1 MTTRPATA
9 RVFNDP
15 GAAVPLNLSNRDQ
28 NSGHI
33 FYNRRLRAAITRFS
47 VRMRHDDRKQ
57 QAALALSAVFVVLVC
72 GWMALLQV
80 MKPAGLAGQ
89 SPIIGNRSTGA
100 LYAKVDGRLHPALN
114 LTSARLA
121 TGSPAAPTWVTA
133 AEIDKYPTGPLI
145 GIPGLPGDLPVSSD
159 PVSAWAVCDTASAY
173 GGNASPTVTAIAGQF
188 TGAGRAQAMTEN
200 QAVLATHD
208 NATYLIW
215 NGKRARIDPRDRA
228 VTFNLGLDTAAVRPV
243 AISNALFDAMPA
255 TEPLVVPAVAGAGS
269 PSRLL
274 PGSVV
279 GRVLQTRDAAGAVN
293 GFYVLLPNG
302 VQRITTFVA
311 DLLRAA
317 DSHGVTQ
324 PQLIAPD
331 TLVHIPETDGLEVD
345 FYPTG
350 RLSFIDTAANPVTC
364 VSWTKRGTDRQA
376 SVSIFSGRGLPT
388 PQSLDDRI
396 VTLVRDS
403 RGPDSTE
410 AQQTLM
416 IPGAANFVASTGGG
430 LVGDTR
436 ESFFWVSP
444 QGVRYGIEQD
454 RETLSALAID
464 PDRAAQAPWPLLRTF
479 AAGPAITRSDALV
492 SRDSITQVG
501 SGREVA
507 NTDMSPVDGGEG

>member
-1 MTTRPATA
+1 MA
-9 RVFNDP
+9 RVFSDP

-47 VRMRHDDRKQ
+47 VRMKHDDRKQ

-89 SPIIGNRSTGA
+89 SPIVGNRSTGA
-100 LYAKVDGRLHPALN
+100 LYANIDGRLHPVLN

-121 TGSPAAPTWVTA
+121 VGSPAAPTWVTA

-145 GIPGLPGDLPVSSD
+145 GIPGIPGELPVSND
-159 PVSAWAVCDTASAY
+159 PISAWAVCDTASAS
-173 GGNASPTVTAIAGQF
+173 GGNAAPTVTAIAGQLS
-188 TGAGRAQAMTEN
+188 GAGRAQPMTEN

-208 NATYLIW
+208 DSTYVIW
-215 NGKRARIDPRDRA
+215 NGKRTRIDPRDRA
-228 VTFNLGLDTAAVRPV
+228 VTFNLGLDTSAVRPI
-243 AISNALFDAMPA
+243 AISNALVDAMPA
-255 TEPLVVPAVAGAGS
+255 TEPLVVPAVAEAGS
-269 PSRLL
+269 PSRLI

-279 GRVLQTRDAAGAVN
+279 GRVLQTRDAAGAVS
-293 GFYVLLPNG
+293 GFYVLLPG
-302 VQRITTFVA
+302 GIQKITAFVA

-331 TLVHIPETDGLEVD
+331 TLVHIPEASGLDVD
-345 FYPTG
+345 FYPSG
-350 RLSFIDTAANPVTC
+350 RLNFIDTAASPVTC

-376 SVSIFSGRGLPT
+376 AVATFSGRGLPT
-388 PQSLDDRI
+388 PQSLDARI
-396 VTLVRDS
+396 VSLVRDS
-403 RGPDSTE
+403 RGPDSIE
-410 AQQTLM
+410 AEQTLV

-436 ESFFWVSP
+436 ESLFWVSP
-444 QGVRYGIEQD
+444 QGVRYGIERNQ
-454 RETLSALAID
+454 ETLSALAID
-464 PDRAAQAPWPLLRTF
+464 PDRAAQAPWPMLRTF
-479 AAGPAITRSDALV
+479 AAGPVINRSDALV
-492 SRDSITQVG
+492 ARDSITQVVQ
-501 SGREVA
+501 GREIAATGVPPMA
-507 NTDMSPVDGGEG
+507 GGEG